1 MPTRC
6 IAAGC
11 GKTTKDGV
19 SLHLFPADPKYRQL
33 WAANVRLKRTTEWS
47 GPTSFSALCSE
58 HFEPSCFESGMHHTF
73 DMKRKVALKHD
84 AIPTIFPAS
93 KSKKVPERRVEPR
106 GAFAKREKKRV
117 LLEAF
122 QAYDAKYCGGSGS
135 GAVPSS
141 IQKLKESTPASDS
154 GAVPVS
160 IQKLG
165 ELTTG
170 GGKVQDKNLPT
181 NIADYSQ
188 MTWDDGKERDEN
200 QPAEIADYFQTT
212 WDDGKEQDDNL
223 PTKIADYSQMTLNDG
238 IEGDDD
244 ALSEMAD
251 YSVMTFED
259 GKVQHRI
266 LPTEIAD
273 YSQMTLND
281 GIERDDDALSEMADY
296 SVMTFEDG
304 KVQHRILPTEI
315 ADYSQMTL
323 NDGIERD
330 DDALSEMADY
340 SVMTFEDGKVQ
351 HRILPTEIADTSLMP
366 IDDSKVRNESV
377 LTEIRD
383 SSAMT
388 TEDCSEVL
396 EQITNGGEDGGHV
409 YEGLQ
414 SFIPNEFSRWKKLR
428 DQMLP
433 HSDLLKYT
441 RRVVED
447 EFTSWTDDEAFASY
461 LLDCLELDLAH
472 GSEINQEGDE
482 DKEVHTELHRI
493 FPDEAERWELLRDR
507 MKNLPYFDR
516 YVNNPD
522 RPKWRTDE
530 LFTSCLLD
538 RLEEQLENL
547 QPAEK
552 RDEESEQHHQEE
564 DTTEEEEEEEEAE
577 EDEELYDDPN
587 DADYVPE
594 YIEPRPRR
602 KPGRFSSP
610 ILPKEPNESSS
621 DSDQIEDADVMAKPK
636 QKVHQCNICK
646 EHLPTQ
652 FQVIHHYLTHHEEV
666 YNNKTPSKKKT
677 TSLPPT
683 MKAEDFSTVLC
694 YCRQCGSYEADLKRH
709 RRENHQVCKVC
720 GVVCA
725 SQTFLLKHMERHT
738 KTEEER
744 KNLLCDYCGKRYVTR
759 NAFSRHLKVHRGEK
773 LKKYKCNICNII
785 VAGALRRHKLIHN
798 NEQPFECN
806 VCGRRFT
813 QRNNMFKHTRI
824 HTGIKPY
831 SCDLCDESFNHNISL
846 KNHKKKKHGID
857 WWNKTVLSVVKL
869 PDSSQ
874 QSNCKPEPEPKPGSK
889 AKAKPK
895 PKLKPAEPKS
905 KPKPKSKLK
914 SKPKAKPKA
923 KPKPKS
929 ESKPKPE
936 SKHQTRSKSKSLKR
950 K

>member
-33 WAANVRLKRTTEWS
+33 WAANVRLKRATKWS

-73 DMKRKVALKHD
+73 DMKRKVFLKHD
-84 AIPTIFPAS
+84 AIPTIFTAN

-135 GAVPSS
+135 GAVPLSK
-141 IQKLKESTPASDS
+141 QKLKESTPASGL

-170 GGKVQDKNLPT
+170 CGKVQDKNLPT
-181 NIADYSQ
+181 KIADYSQ
-188 MTWDDGKERDEN
+188 MTWHDGTERDEN
-200 QPAEIADYFQTT
+200 QPAEIADYFQMI
-212 WDDGKEQDDNL
+212 WDDGKERDENQRAE
-223 PTKIADYSQMTLNDG
+223 IVDYFQMTLNDG
-238 IEGDDD
+238 IEGDENQLTEISDYSVMTFEDGKVQHNNLPTKIANYSQMTLNDCKVRDD
-244 ALSEMAD
+244 DELSEMAD

-266 LPTEIAD
+266 VPTESAD
-273 YSQMTLND
+273 SSAML
-281 GIERDDDALSEMADY
+281 
-296 SVMTFEDG
+296 
-304 KVQHRILPTEI
+304 
-315 ADYSQMTL
+315 
-323 NDGIERD
+323 
-330 DDALSEMADY
+330 
-340 SVMTFEDGKVQ
+340 
-351 HRILPTEIADTSLMP
+351 
-366 IDDSKVRNESV
+366 IDDSKVRNQSV
-377 LTEIRD
+377 WTEIRD
-383 SSAMT
+383 SSVMT

-396 EQITNGGEDGGHV
+396 EQINNGGEDGVHV
-409 YEGLQ
+409 YGGLQ
-414 SFIPNEFSRWKKLR
+414 SFIPNEFSRWEKLR

-472 GSEINQEGDE
+472 GSEINREGDE
-482 DKEVHTELHRI
+482 DEEVHTELYRI
-493 FPDEAERWELLRDR
+493 FPHEAGRWETLRDR
-507 MKNLPYFDR
+507 MKHLPYFDR
-516 YVNNPD
+516 YVHNPD
-522 RPKWRTDE
+522 RPKWRRDE

-547 QPAEK
+547 QPAKK
-552 RDEESEQHHQEE
+552 RGEVSEQHLKEE
-564 DTTEEEEEEEEAE
+564 DTTEEEEEDEEKEEE

-621 DSDQIEDADVMAKPK
+621 DSDQIEDADVMARPK

-652 FQVIHHYLTHHEEV
+652 FQVIHHYLTQHEEV
-666 YNNKTPSKKKT
+666 YNNKTSKKKT

-683 MKAEDFSTVLC
+683 MKAEDFSTVLF
-694 YCRQCGSYEADLKRH
+694 YCKKCGSYEADLKRH

-725 SQTFLLKHMERHT
+725 SQKFLLQHMERHT

-759 NAFSRHLKVHRGEK
+759 TSFSRHLKVHRGEK
-773 LKKYKCNICNII
+773 LKKYKCNICNSI
-785 VAGALRRHKLIHN
+785 VAGALSRHKLIHN

-857 WWNKTVLSVVKL
+857 WWNKDNLAVTTQPKTPRRKSAKKESLPKL
-869 PDSSQ
+869 SQ
-874 QSNCKPEPEPKPGSK
+874 QKS
-889 AKAKPK
+889 AKKDPQ
-895 PKLKPAEPKS
+895 PKS
-905 KPKPKSKLK
+905 PLRKS
-914 SKPKAKPKA
+914 A
-923 KPKPKS
+923 
-929 ESKPKPE
+929 
-936 SKHQTRSKSKSLKR
+936 RKR
-950 K
+950 KQLKETD